1 VISSLLQQDPPT
13 MNPPSAGSSATLD
26 NPRTAAVAQAA
37 RSTLV
42 THLTIAA
49 PAERVWSS
57 LQFYEELDVPPP
69 LLLRLFLPRPI
80 AVPAGATD
88 LGRETTL
95 RYAGGHYARRVVR
108 LEPSRSYEFEVTEQ
122 RLDKDRGVMLL
133 GGAYALRNLG
143 ADQTDLSITTVYASG
158 LRPRWLF
165 QSVETAICRQL
176 QRHLL
181 AAIAKR
187 ATQN

>member
-1 VISSLLQQDPPT
+1 MNSPT
-13 MNPPSAGSSATLD
+13 AGSSATLET
-26 NPRTAAVAQAA
+26 PQAIAAQ
-37 RSTLV
+37 STRL
-42 THLTIAA
+42 TLASHLTIAA
-49 PAERVWSS
+49 SAERVWAS
-57 LQFYEELDVPPP
+57 LQFYEELDSPPP

-80 AVPAGATD
+80 AVPSAAPE

-108 LEPSRSYEFEVTEQ
+108 HEPPRSHEFEVTEQ
-122 RLDKDRGVMLL
+122 RIAKDRGVILV
-133 GGAYALRNLG
+133 GGAYALRKFGPNH
-143 ADQTDLSITTVYASG
+143 TDLSITTVYSSR

-165 QSVETAICRQL
+165 QPLESVICRRL

-181 AAIAKR
+181 EAIAKR

>member
-1 VISSLLQQDPPT
+1 
-13 MNPPSAGSSATLD
+13 MNSPSAGSSATLESSQSAAAQSSR
-26 NPRTAAVAQAA
+26 RTLA
-37 RSTLV
+37 

-49 PAERVWSS
+49 SAERVWAS
-57 LQFYEELDVPPP
+57 LQFYEELDTPPP

-80 AVPAGATD
+80 AVPSAASG
-88 LGRETTL
+88 LRGETTL

-108 LEPSRSYEFEVTEQ
+108 HEPPRSYEFEVTEQ
-122 RLDKDRGVMLL
+122 RIAKNRGVILL
-133 GGAYALRNLG
+133 GGAYALRKFG
-143 ADQTDLSITTVYASG
+143 PDHTDLSITTVYSSR

-165 QSVETAICRQL
+165 ESVESAICRRL

>member
-1 VISSLLQQDPPT
+1 MNSPT
-13 MNPPSAGSSATLD
+13 AGSSATLET
-26 NPRTAAVAQAA
+26 PQAIAAQ
-37 RSTLV
+37 STRLTLA

-49 PAERVWSS
+49 SAERVWAS
-57 LQFYEELDVPPP
+57 LQFYEELDSPPP

-80 AVPAGATD
+80 AVPSAAPE

-108 LEPSRSYEFEVTEQ
+108 HEPPRSHEFEVTEQ
-122 RLDKDRGVMLL
+122 RIAKDRGVILV
-133 GGAYALRNLG
+133 GGAYALRKFGPNH
-143 ADQTDLSITTVYASG
+143 TDLSITTVYSSR

-165 QSVETAICRQL
+165 QSLESAICRRL

-181 AAIAKR
+181 EAIAKR